1 MKATTRILLI
11 LAAAGALA
19 LAAALLIPGT
29 SRGANPVLNGF
40 VGPDS
45 GFVISLKDANG
56 NTVTQLDPGTYTIN
70 VDDRANVHNFHL
82 TGPGGVDQA
91 TDIDFVGSATWTVTL
106 VDGTYR
112 FQCDAH
118 PTLMKGSFG
127 VGTAPPPPPPPPPA
141 PPRAKPKK
149 LTALVGPGARIAL
162 RTAAGARVAKLKAG
176 RYVVAVTDASKHD
189 NFHLVGKGV
198 NVATGIAFT
207 GKKTW
212 SVKLAKGTYAYRSDA
227 TARLKGSFAVG

>member
-1 MKATTRILLI
+1 MPRRVLPAVLAV
-11 LAAAGALA
+11 LAALVFVLPGGAR
-19 LAAALLIPGT
+19 PQQ
-29 SRGANPVLNGF
+29 SVLSGV
-40 VGPDS
+40 VGPGYSIRLTDTS
-45 GFVISLKDANG
+45 GQP
-56 NTVTQLDPGTYTIN
+56 VTHLDPGTYTIN

-127 VGTAPPPPPPPPPA
+127 VGTAPPPPPPPPPPA
-141 PPRAKPKK
+141 PPPAKPKK
-149 LTALVGPGARIAL
+149 LTASVGPGARIAL

-176 RYVVAVTDASKHD
+176 RYVVAVTDSSKHD

-212 SVKLAKGTYAYRSDA
+212 SVKLAKGAYAYRSDA